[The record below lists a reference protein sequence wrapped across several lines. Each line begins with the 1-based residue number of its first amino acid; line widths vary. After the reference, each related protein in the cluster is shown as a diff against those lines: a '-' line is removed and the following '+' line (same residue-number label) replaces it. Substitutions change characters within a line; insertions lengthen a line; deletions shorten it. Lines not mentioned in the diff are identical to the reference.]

1 VLDPKNGGRR
11 DRRIES
17 EEDTLKPQL
26 QFFGAVRTVTG
37 SMHMIRN
44 GLSKC
49 IIDCGLFQGRRDE
62 SYEKNAHFPFDPAD
76 IESGILSHAHID
88 HSGNIPSLV
97 KRGFRG
103 KILTT
108 EATRDLC
115 GEMLPDSGHI
125 QEEDIKFVNKIQL
138 QHRLPP
144 RSPLYTARD
153 AEESLKHI
161 NGFPYHKPID
171 VADGVSVTFYDA
183 GHVLGSATPLVE
195 IRNGGAAVRLAYV
208 VDLGRKHVPI
218 LRDPETPPAIDY
230 MIMESTYGGRIH
242 SPMDE
247 AKETLARTVRA
258 TVARKGKIIIPSF
271 ALERTQEVVYF
282 LNELIAER
290 RIPEIPIYVDSP
302 LAVDIT
308 EIFLRHE
315 ECFDE
320 ETMREI
326 RGRADPFGTR
336 RIKYIRDVTDSI
348 ALNGEPGPMIII
360 SASGMCESGRILHH
374 LRNNIEDPRN
384 TILIVGFV
392 AKNTLGRRIVER
404 NDTVRIFGQE
414 RMLRAEVVVINAF
427 SAHAD
432 RNELLD
438 YVAPLK
444 GRLKR
449 IFIVHGDEDQSES
462 LSALLKEK
470 GFPVHMPYPEETVE
484 LD

>member
-1 VLDPKNGGRR
+1 MSPR
-11 DRRIES
+11 
-17 EEDTLKPQL
+17 L

-37 SMHMIRN
+37 SMHMIKN
-44 GLSKC
+44 GRSKC

-62 SYEKNAHFPFDPAD
+62 SFEKNSHFPFDPAVVD
-76 IESGILSHAHID
+76 ACILSHAHID

-103 KILTT
+103 RICTT

-115 GEMLPDSGHI
+115 GAMLPDSGHI
-125 QEEDIKFVNKIQL
+125 QEEDIKFVNRIREKQG
-138 QHRLPP
+138 LPA
-144 RSPLYTARD
+144 RSPLYTRRD
-153 AEESLKHI
+153 AEQSLKHI
-161 NGFPYHKPID
+161 HGFPYHTSID
-171 VADGVSVTFYDA
+171 VADGVSVTLYDA

-195 IRNGGAAVRLAYV
+195 IRSNGAVHRLAYV
-208 VDLGRKHVPI
+208 VDLGRKHIPI

-242 SPMDE
+242 APIEE
-247 AKETLARTVRA
+247 AKEVLARTVRSTA
-258 TVARKGKIIIPSF
+258 ERGGKLIIPSF

-282 LNELIAER
+282 LNALIKER
-290 RIPEIPIYVDSP
+290 RIPDIPIYVDSP
-302 LAVDIT
+302 LAVNIT

-320 ETMREI
+320 EMMREI
-326 RGRADPFGTR
+326 RSNADPFGTR
-336 RIKYIRDVTDSI
+336 RIKYITEVADSMKLNTD
-348 ALNGEPGPMIII
+348 PRPMIVI

-374 LRNNIEDPRN
+374 LRNNIENPRN

-404 NDTVRIFGQE
+404 NETVIIFGE
-414 RMLRAEVVVINAF
+414 KHALRAEVVVINAF

-438 YVAPLK
+438 YVTPLRE
-444 GRLKR
+444 RLKK
-449 IFIVHGDEDQSES
+449 IFIVHGEEDQSEK
-462 LSALLKEK
+462 LSRLLKEK
-470 GFPVHMPYPEETVE
+470 GFDVHVPYPEEEVE
-484 LD
+484 LV